1 LLGGVINIKEHDWRE
16 ASALG
21 KLEEERGMP
30 ELRKDPI
37 VDRWVI
43 ISPERNQRPSDFPL
57 QPGTHPPKACPFC
70 PGNEEMTPNEVL
82 AYRSWHTMP
91 NTPGWTV
98 RVVPNKYPAV
108 RAEGTLGERIA
119 GLFGTMNGLG
129 AHEVIIE
136 TSDHDAS
143 LATLPLCHVE
153 KVLWAFRDRLFALRQ
168 DRRLRSALIF
178 KNHGAAAGATLE
190 HPHAQLIALPM
201 IPKSLRDEL
210 EGCGRY
216 YRERGLCIFCN
227 MIQQEV
233 QLKRRVILENAAFI
247 ALTPFASRFPFEIW
261 ILPKGHE
268 ASFEKACGEAYREL
282 AVVLQE
288 VLRRAFRLL
297 DDPPYNIALHSAPW
311 CDAYARFYH
320 WHLEIMPRLTGV
332 AGFEWGTG
340 FHINAT
346 PPEEAACALR
356 GVFGEA
362 RD

>member
-1 LLGGVINIKEHDWRE
+1 
-16 ASALG
+16 
-21 KLEEERGMP
+21 MP

-43 ISPERNQRPSDFPL
+43 VSPERNQRPSDFHL
-57 QPGTHPPKACPFC
+57 QSGTQPPHVCPFC
-70 PGNEEMTPNEVL
+70 PGNEAMTPNEVL
-82 AYRSWHTMP
+82 AYRRCHTRP

-98 RVVPNKYPAV
+98 RVVPNRYPAV
-108 RAEGTLGERIA
+108 RREGALVERIG
-119 GLFGTMNGLG
+119 GLFGAMNGIG

-136 TSDHDAS
+136 TADHDAS

-153 KVLWAFRDRLFALRQ
+153 EVLWAFRDRLLELRQ
-168 DRRLRSALIF
+168 DRRLQSALIF

-190 HPHAQLIALPM
+190 HPHSQLIALPM
-201 IPKSLRDEL
+201 VPKGLREEL

-216 YRERGLCIFCN
+216 YHEHGRCIFCD

-233 QLKRRVILENAAFI
+233 QVECRVIRENAAFI
-247 ALTPFASRFPFEIW
+247 ALAPFASRFPFEIW
-261 ILPKGHE
+261 ILPKRHE
-268 ASFEKACGEAYREL
+268 ASFEKGCGEAYSHL
-282 AVVLQE
+282 AVILQE
-288 VLRRAFRLL
+288 ALRRAFRLFSN
-297 DDPPYNIALHSAPW
+297 PPYNIALHSAPW
-311 CDAYARFYH
+311 CDAYEQYYH

-340 FHINAT
+340 FYINAT

-356 GVFGEA
+356 GVSEEA